1 MSIRFAT
8 PADTEAVKDI
18 WHKCFGDGDP
28 FLSWNFSRNYNPDD
42 TLVWVEKRKIV
53 ATLQMQSKNISLWGN
68 AMPGNYIFG
77 IATLPKYR
85 GRGIAWALMIQ
96 AFRVAEERG
105 QVVSLLIPFNYR
117 FYEKFDYKMCYKLVK
132 ATIKREQSSP
142 GDDYGHTIE
151 LREINDETIEILQ
164 NIYKKFCE
172 PLNGW
177 IMRSDREFRLILEDV
192 LTNGNGHCVLCR
204 DDMEGEYVG
213 YALGRLE
220 NKKFSAYEMACIGS
234 GGKYPIIS
242 GIFDMFAD
250 CHEIEVTSPTYYCDD
265 LISTGGYLDYSKIC
279 PFAMAKVLNKEKF
292 LRICGKNEFFCEN
305 NNYANMLFS

>member
-28 FLSWNFSRNYNPDD
+28 FLSWNFSRNYNPED

-53 ATLQMQSKNISLWGN
+53 ATLQMQSKNISLWGKN
-68 AMPGNYIFG
+68 VQGNYIFG

-96 AFRVAEERG
+96 AFREAEERR

-117 FYEKFDYKMCYKLVK
+117 FYEKFGYKMCYKLVK
-132 ATIKREQSSP
+132 ATIKKENSP
-142 GDDYGHTIE
+142 GFVYGHTIE
-151 LREINDETIEILQ
+151 LREINNDTIEILQ

-177 IMRSDREFRLILEDV
+177 IARSDNEFRLILEDV
-192 LTNGNGHCVLCR
+192 INNFGGSCILCK
-204 DDMEGEYVG
+204 DIDGGYVG
-213 YALGRLE
+213 YTIG
-220 NKKFSAYEMACIGS
+220 KFKDEKFAAHEMAYTNSDARDGL
-234 GGKYPIIS
+234 IS

-250 CHEIEVTSPTYYCDD
+250 CNEIEVTSPMYYSDD
-265 LISTGGYLDYSKIC
+265 LISTDGYLDYSKIC

-292 LRICGKNEFFCEN
+292 LQTCGKNDFFCEN